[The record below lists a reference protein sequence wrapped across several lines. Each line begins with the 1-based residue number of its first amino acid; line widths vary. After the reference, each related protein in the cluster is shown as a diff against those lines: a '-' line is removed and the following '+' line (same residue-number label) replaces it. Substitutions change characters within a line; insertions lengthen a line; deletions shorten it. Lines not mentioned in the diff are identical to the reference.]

1 MLPVPPDFSR
11 RSDVLLGRAT
21 DVAGELAARA
31 TFSREAPL
39 AGERLIDAATKGTY
53 QQVEAIL
60 ASRSFRYNPPDVALG
75 FIGQAAV
82 AAISHDRD
90 ITLGLLLVEMRRLN
104 LQINPFAERLPGGCL
119 PTEQAA
125 KAAAPKCAAYLTEQ
139 QSPLSA
145 NALIYL
151 FPAAPPKA
159 RAADLDERRRAV
171 AEIYLRAG
179 VDPFA
184 RDVNG
189 LTPAKAAHKY
199 MRNFP
204 SDAAA
209 QAVVAAARERR
220 YGMLRSLLRLPFAR
234 SPTPV

>member
-1 MLPVPPDFSR
+1 MLPVPPDFSK

-21 DVAGELAARA
+21 NVAGELAARA

-53 QQVEAIL
+53 QQVEEIL
-60 ASRSFRYNPPDVALG
+60 SSRSFCFNQPSAALA
-75 FIGQAAV
+75 FIGRAAV
-82 AAISHDRD
+82 AAIAQDRD

-159 RAADLDERRRAV
+159 RAADLDDRRRAV
-171 AEIYLRAG
+171 AEICLRAG
-179 VDPFA
+179 ADPFA

-199 MRNFP
+199 LQGSP

-209 QAVVAAARERR
+209 QAVVTAARGRR
-220 YGMLRSLLRLPFAR
+220 YGILRSLLCLPFAR
-234 SPTPV
+234 NPTPV